1 MDKNDFISYWV
12 ESANRDYQTMINLY
26 QSKDYHW
33 SLFIGHL
40 VIEKLIKA
48 LYVKNINGNPPRTHD
63 LMRLVEKAGIA
74 TTEEQKDTLDLFT
87 MFNINVRYPDYELLF
102 YKKCDYDFATKNIKK
117 MNEVRVWL
125 LTMIGRE

>member
-1 MDKNDFISYWV
+1 MISYHNGLNQPIV
-12 ESANRDYQTMINLY
+12 IIKPCLIKPKQRLSLESVY
-26 QSKDYHW
+26 W
-33 SLFIGHL
+33 SPGYRI
-40 VIEKLIKA
+40 IKA

-102 YKKCDYDFATKNIKK
+102 YKKCDYNFATKNVKK